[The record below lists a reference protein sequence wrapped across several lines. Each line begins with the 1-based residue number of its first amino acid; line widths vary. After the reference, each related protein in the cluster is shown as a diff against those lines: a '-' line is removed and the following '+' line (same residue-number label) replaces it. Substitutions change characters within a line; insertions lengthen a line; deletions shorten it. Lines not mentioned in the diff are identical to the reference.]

1 MEKAGFKRKSKAA
14 MDIPTSSLADMAFLL
29 LIFFMVST
37 TFPSERPRRLK
48 FPMAEATKKLDAPRK
63 DVLHMYLERDG
74 RVFIND
80 ANIAMENVNSVVGP
94 LYAENRALIVQI
106 RADEEVAY
114 SYIDAIQKELQEA
127 NAVRVTF
134 YTNLERRIT
143 RERR

>member
-1 MEKAGFKRKSKAA
+1 MQQGGFKRKSKAA
-14 MDIPTSSLADMAFLL
+14 MEIPTSSLADMAFLL

-37 TFPSERPRRLK
+37 TFPSERPRRMK
-48 FPMAEATKKLDAPRK
+48 FPSAEATEKLDAPRK
-63 DVLHMYLERDG
+63 DVLHLYLERDG

-80 ANIAMENVNSVVGP
+80 ASVAMEDVNNVVGP
-94 LYAENRALIVQI
+94 LYADNRALIVQI
-106 RADEEVAY
+106 RADEDVAY
-114 SYIDAIQKELQEA
+114 SYVDAIQKELQQA

>member
-1 MEKAGFKRKSKAA
+1 MQQGGFQRKSKAA
-14 MDIPTSSLADMAFLL
+14 SEIPSSSLADMAFLL

-37 TFPSERPRRLK
+37 TFPRERPRKLN
-48 FPMAEATKKLDAPRK
+48 FPQAEATEKLDAPRK
-63 DVLHMYLERDG
+63 DVLHLYLERDG

-80 ANIAMENVNSVVGP
+80 ANVAMENVNSVVGP
-94 LYAENRALIVQI
+94 LYAENRALIIMI
-106 RADEEVAY
+106 RADEEVPY
-114 SYIDAIQKELQEA
+114 SYVDAVQKELQEA

>member
-1 MEKAGFKRKSKAA
+1 M
-14 MDIPTSSLADMAFLL
+14 TY
-29 LIFFMVST
+29 
-37 TFPSERPRRLK
+37 PS
-48 FPMAEATKKLDAPRK
+48 AEATEKLDAPRK
-63 DVLHMYLERDG
+63 DVLHLYLERDG

-80 ANIAMENVNSVVGP
+80 ASVMMEEVNNVVGP

-106 RADEEVAY
+106 RADEDVAY
-114 SYIDAIQKELQEA
+114 SYVDAIQKELQQA

>member
-1 MEKAGFKRKSKAA
+1 MQQGGFKRKSKAA

-37 TFPSERPRRLK
+37 TFPSERPRRMTY
-48 FPMAEATKKLDAPRK
+48 PSAEATEKLDAPRK
-63 DVLHMYLERDG
+63 DVLHLYLERDG

-80 ANIAMENVNSVVGP
+80 ASVMMEEVNNVVGP

-106 RADEEVAY
+106 RADEDVAY
-114 SYIDAIQKELQEA
+114 SYVDAIQKELQQA